1 MPRGRQARPAK
12 EIMINEEATI
22 KMRNEVVNGKY
33 HLPLL
38 EMRMLMALAGH
49 ISKNSEGFECYSIPV
64 KELAEFMMLNET
76 TQYTVIRKLARNLR
90 RRELFFEWFA
100 RPDSKKKSW
109 LTTGWFDYIMYDDET
124 MSIEYQFA
132 SKIEPMLLQVQKAY
146 IQLQCKPLM
155 AFKCM
160 YSNRLLMLIMEWEN
174 IQPRK
179 ISIDELRDMF
189 QLTEKYKLYADFKRF
204 VMEPAIKEINAMS
217 DFTVRVTPLK
227 TGKSYTHYKFYI
239 KRKVKATIDIKPM
252 DTDVELPS
260 EWQDWQREAY
270 KLLTSDQNGL
280 ADDEFLIQ
288 YISKTEKDLLDANIE
303 YAMQQRA
310 EGKVRK
316 WPAYL
321 RMALQGNYGFNY
333 LISKREQQL
342 EEEKRRNALLV
353 DPLTGELTREGK
365 LAEQTAAFN
374 AEQEK
379 FRKDNEDVEPMSTD
393 EALEKLHGLM
403 KMLNERK

>member
-49 ISKNSEGFECYSIPV
+49 ISKNSEGFECCSIAV
-64 KELAEFMMLNET
+64 KELAEFVMLNET

-160 YSNRLLMLIMEWEN
+160 YSNRLLMLIMEWEK

-379 FRKDNEDVEPMSTD
+379 FRKDKEDVEPMSTD
-393 EALEKLHGLM
+393 EALEKLHSLM